1 MTKIEKI
8 IQSAEEECENYNFHD
23 RCGMAEDL
31 FNSIKNIVDEKNHL
45 ILARAI
51 YDGVTSGI

>member
-1 MTKIEKI
+1 MTKIEQTI
-8 IQSAEEECENYNFHD
+8 IDAENECENANFHD
-23 RCGMAEDL
+23 RCGMATDL

-51 YDGVTSGI
+51 YDSVTSGI

>member
-8 IQSAEEECENYNFHD
+8 IQSAEDECEGANFHD
-23 RCGMAEDL
+23 RCGMASDL

-51 YDGVTSGI
+51 YDSVTARM